1 MDQLRKKLCTEEE
14 RISEQQFLT
23 ELYLFLKSE
32 YIADT
37 HNNGEKISVK
47 FLNGQKFEIRLKEV

>member
-1 MDQLRKKLCTEEE
+1 MDKFGKKLCTEENH
-14 RISEQQFLT
+14 ISEQQFLV
-23 ELYLFLKSE
+23 ELYLLLKSE
-32 YIADT
+32 YIAGI